1 VAIIPTGSELVDAGT
16 AAKKGVSPGSII
28 EYNSIV
34 LAAQVEQWGG
44 IAVRWPI
51 VADEYDAI
59 REAVLEASQECDL
72 VLVNAGSSA
81 GRKDY
86 TVHIIDSVG
95 QLLVHGIAVRPGH
108 PVILGVIN
116 KRPADGENHDASG
129 SACAVIGVPG
139 YPVSAALTG
148 EIFVEPLL
156 TRWQGLSSRQAAKLS
171 ATISR
176 KVMSHT
182 GDDDFVR
189 VTVGKVNN
197 RYIATPISRGAGV
210 ITSLVRADGLVLIPR
225 FSEGLQAGSEV
236 QVQLYRSVQT
246 IENTIVAIGSHD
258 LTLDLISQ
266 FLSSTAQGLRLSSAN
281 VGSLSGLIALRRGEA
296 HIAGSHLLDPETG
309 AYNDSYVSKYLPG
322 EEMTLVT
329 LVERQQG
336 WIVPKGNPKGLEDWA
351 DLSSRDLRMINRQR
365 GAGTRVLLDFQLKQ
379 RGIDPGSIK
388 GYTEE
393 AYTHL
398 AVAAAVSSGAADVGL
413 GIAAAARALNLD
425 FVPLAAEQYD
435 LVMRRETYE
444 SNFLQPLL
452 DLMSDS
458 QFRSAVSSMPG
469 YGIDRMGE
477 ARTIGG

>member
-1 VAIIPTGSELVDAGT
+1 
-16 AAKKGVSPGSII
+16 
-28 EYNSIV
+28 
-34 LAAQVEQWGG
+34 
-44 IAVRWPI
+44 
-51 VADEYDAI
+51 
-59 REAVLEASQECDL
+59 
-72 VLVNAGSSA
+72 
-81 GRKDY
+81 
-86 TVHIIDSVG
+86 
-95 QLLVHGIAVRPGH
+95 
-108 PVILGVIN
+108 
-116 KRPADGENHDASG
+116 
-129 SACAVIGVPG
+129 

-309 AYNDSYVSKYLPG
+309 AYNDSYVSKYIPG

-379 RGIDPGSIK
+379 RGIDPGGIK

-469 YGIDRMGE
+469 YDIDRMGE